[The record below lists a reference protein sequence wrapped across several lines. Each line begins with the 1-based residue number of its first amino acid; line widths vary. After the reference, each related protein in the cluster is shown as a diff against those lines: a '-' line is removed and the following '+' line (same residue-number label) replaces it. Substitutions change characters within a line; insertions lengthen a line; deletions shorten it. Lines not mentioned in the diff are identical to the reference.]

1 MMLRSKYEI
10 DEIPSITNLV
20 TNTILSAKINQVK
33 KKIHS
38 ITNKM
43 PNTSNLVKKADY
55 NTKISK
61 IENKLATD
69 HNHDKYINTQDF
81 NKLTSESFNARLAKS
96 DLASKRDIA
105 NFVKKTDFDD
115 KLKNMNKNVT
125 SNKTKHAIVEN
136 ELNEL
141 SEKVKAISTKGL

>member
-61 IENKLATD
+61 IENKLDTD